1 MIISFGV
8 KVTYDLYHGIKS
20 RRVQKI
26 PNKIQEITL
35 YKLDII
41 NATQNLNDLKS
52 PLGNRLEQL
61 KGNLKGFYSIK
72 INSQWRLIFRWE
84 SNAAHDVQVTDY
96 H

>member
-1 MIISFGV
+1 M
-8 KVTYDLYHGIKS
+8 IKS

-84 SNAAHDVQVTDY
+84 SNVAHDVQVTDY

>member
-8 KVTYDLYHGIKS
+8 KVTYDLYHGITS

-84 SNAAHDVQVTDY
+84 SNVAHDVQVTDY